1 MDGPFPSDGTDGDPR
16 AVSRPTVLVVDDQ
29 LRVRDAMRDMV
40 ELLGYTSEGAT
51 SGEEALARLAA
62 VECDLVLTDLAM
74 PEMSGWDLIQA
85 MRLRQIRVPVVI
97 VTGYAT
103 DRDLQRA
110 LEEGIPLLRKPFRIA
125 ELQIA
130 LGDALSDCRA

>member
-1 MDGPFPSDGTDGDPR
+1 MDGPFPSDGADGDPR

-40 ELLGYTSEGAT
+40 ELLGYTSEGAM

-74 PEMSGWDLIQA
+74 P
-85 MRLRQIRVPVVI
+85 
-97 VTGYAT
+97 
-103 DRDLQRA
+103 
-110 LEEGIPLLRKPFRIA
+110 
-125 ELQIA
+125 
-130 LGDALSDCRA
+130 